1 MYSCPSTLRRQIIL
15 IQMKS
20 FTFFFLAPV
29 LKKYARGIWILKEH
43 SIFSLFLRMK
53 NKAMEEQQPKMKTSE
68 HNSLE
73 INAEH
78 GLLFREFSCPVTY
91 IHNSYAIFSSSYRL
105 SNVLIN
111 FKIKNWHIFNYLITE
126 KLLFSSK
133 FAFINF
139 SRNSLRYQTLKK
151 LYLKSLAGYG

>member
-1 MYSCPSTLRRQIIL
+1 MLEVYEFSKNIL
-15 IQMKS
+15 
-20 FTFFFLAPV
+20 F
-29 LKKYARGIWILKEH
+29 
-43 SIFSLFLRMK
+43 FSLFLRMK

-78 GLLFREFSCPVTY
+78 GLLFREFSCPVTH

-111 FKIKNWHIFNYLITE
+111 FKIKNWHSFNYLITE

-151 LYLKSLAGYG
+151 NYIWNHLQGMDKTGLFAIKIMTN